1 MRKSVIFTYIKIFL
15 VIAIIGVIIFFGI
28 KFFNKEYDKEEFET
42 VKTNMLLIQAKTELI
57 AQKVDIEEKGVKYI
71 GTKISDKKED
81 ERIKKLIDNK
91 VIDIDSDKSNYYCID
106 NNNLSELGL
115 NDIKIDDYYIIDY
128 KKNDVIYIYG
138 IKDSNGNIVY
148 KLSEME

>member
-57 AQKVDIEEKGVKYI
+57 AQKVDIEEQGAKYI

-106 NNNLSELGL
+106 NNNLNELGL
-115 NDIKIDDYYIIDY
+115 NDVKIEDYYIIDY

-138 IKDSNGNIVY
+138 IKDSKGNIVY

>member
-57 AQKVDIEEKGVKYI
+57 AQKVDIEEKGAKYI

-81 ERIKKLIDNK
+81 EKIKKLIDNK

-106 NNNLSELGL
+106 NNNLNELGL
-115 NDIKIDDYYIIDY
+115 NDVKIEDYYIIDY

-138 IKDSNGNIVY
+138 IKDSKGNIVY

>member
-57 AQKVDIEEKGVKYI
+57 AQKVDIEEKGAKYI

-106 NNNLSELGL
+106 NNNLNELGL
-115 NDIKIDDYYIIDY
+115 NDVKIEDYYIIDY

-138 IKDSNGNIVY
+138 IKDSKGNIVY

>member
-57 AQKVDIEEKGVKYI
+57 AQKVDIEEKGAKYI

>member
-42 VKTNMLLIQAKTELI
+42 IKTNMLLIQAKTELI
-57 AQKVDIEEKGVKYI
+57 AQKVDIEEKGAKYI
-71 GTKISDKKED
+71 GTKISEKKED
-81 ERIKKLIDNK
+81 EKIKKLIDNK

>member
-1 MRKSVIFTYIKIFL
+1 MRKSIIFTYIKIFL

-42 VKTNMLLIQAKTELI
+42 IKTNMLLIQAKTELI
-57 AQKVDIEEKGVKYI
+57 AQKVDIEEKGAKYI
-71 GTKISDKKED
+71 GTKISEKKED
-81 ERIKKLIDNK
+81 EKIKKLIDNK